1 VTSDQ
6 TRDESVNRTLGK
18 SIERVEDRDLSR
30 GRGRFVADIRLP
42 GMLHAV
48 FVRSPHAHARILS
61 VDKTAAL
68 QVPGVTAVLTADD
81 LKTVTT
87 TNRLVVALPDK
98 TYKQQRDRF
107 ILAESETVHVGEA
120 IALVVAT
127 DAYVAED
134 AAGLVDIE
142 YMLLPVVSDCRAALQ
157 SDAPLVHSDAPHNLV
172 ASFVTA
178 YGDVDSAFE
187 RAAHLVED
195 GFWTHRGVAHSME
208 CRGCVA
214 NYDAIGDKITMWSST
229 QTPLVAA
236 RLLADL
242 FGREESAVRVIAPD
256 VGGGFGPKLVF
267 YPEEAATAAA
277 ALELGRPIRWIEDRR
292 EHFVA
297 TTQERDEY
305 WRAALALDAEGK
317 ILGLRG
323 KLIHDHGAYTA
334 RGLTVP
340 QGAVAALSLAYDVPA
355 YAMEVK
361 VALTNKVPVTPVRG
375 AGQPQGVF
383 VMERLLDR
391 AAEKLQIDRAEIR
404 RRNLVPAEAMPFRKS
419 FVSRGG
425 VPIVL
430 DSGDY
435 PACQADALSKSQWR
449 DFSHRQG
456 DARAQ
461 GRYIGIGVA
470 NFVEGTGRGPYEQ
483 VKVRIAS
490 SGKIEVATG
499 AAAMG
504 QSTKTMITQIVA
516 EQFGG
521 DVERV
526 VVVAGDSGE
535 VSMGFGGFNSRQTVM
550 AGSSAHV
557 AALKVRE
564 KTLIAASHLLEVD
577 ASDLDI
583 EGGDVLVKGAP
594 GMKISLSALARTM
607 AGTAGFVLPGNL
619 SPGLDATENVVIDAM
634 TYGNGTAVAE
644 VEVDIHTGSVKVTR
658 ITFIH
663 DAGRLINPILAEGQV
678 VGGIAHGIGNALYEW
693 MAYDE
698 DGQPLTTTLADYLL
712 VTASEMP
719 ELALGHRETI
729 TSLNPLGVKGIG
741 ESGVLPVPA
750 AIVSAVEDAL
760 SPFDV
765 KLSQFPIRPR
775 DLFELISTARA
786 GKEVL

>member
-1 VTSDQ
+1 MTKVF
-6 TRDESVNRTLGK
+6 GK
-18 SIERVEDRDLSR
+18 SIERIEDLHLLC
-30 GRGRFVADIRLP
+30 GKARFVADIRLT

-48 FVRSPHAHARILS
+48 FVRSPHAHAWIVS
-61 VDKTAAL
+61 IDKRAAMTL
-68 QVPGVTAVLTADD
+68 PGVAAILTAED
-81 LKTVTT
+81 LKMLTT

-107 ILAESETVHVGEA
+107 ILAEGETVHVGEA
-120 IALVVAT
+120 IAMVIAT

-134 AAGLVDIE
+134 AAGLVEITYE
-142 YMLLPVVSDCRAALQ
+142 LLPVASDCRAALEP
-157 SDAPLVHSDAPHNLV
+157 DASPVHSDGIHNL
-172 ASFVTA
+172 AATFTTA
-178 YGDVDSAFE
+178 YGDVDSAF
-187 RAAHLVED
+187 RRPTHVIED
-195 GFWTHRGVAHSME
+195 SFWTHRGVAHSME
-208 CRGCVA
+208 CRGCIA
-214 NYDAIGDKITMWSST
+214 TYSDIDEKLTMWSST

-236 RLLADL
+236 RVVASL
-242 FGREESAVRVIAPD
+242 FGCEEAAVRVVAPD

-267 YPEEAATAAA
+267 YPEEAAVAAA
-277 ALELGRPIRWIEDRR
+277 ARKLGQPVRWIEDRR
-292 EHFVA
+292 EHFIA
-297 TTQERDEY
+297 TTQERDQY
-305 WRAALALDAEGK
+305 WTASLALDGDGK

-323 KLIHDHGAYTA
+323 TLIHDHGAYTA

-340 QGAVAALSLAYDVPA
+340 QGAVAALSLAYVVPA
-355 YAMEVK
+355 YAMDVK

-391 AAEKLQIDRAEIR
+391 AAEKLKMDRAEIR
-404 RRNLVPAEAMPFRKS
+404 RRNLVPAEAMPFRKD

-435 PACQADALSKSQWR
+435 PACQAEALSRSQWA
-449 DFSHRQG
+449 DFPRRQAE
-456 DARAQ
+456 ARAAD
-461 GRYIGIGVA
+461 RYLGIGLA
-470 NFVEGTGRGPYEQ
+470 NFVEATGRGPYEQ
-483 VKVRIAS
+483 VQVRIAA

-499 AAAMG
+499 ATAMG
-504 QSTKTMITQIVA
+504 QGTKTMIAQIVA
-516 EQFGG
+516 EQLGG
-521 DVERV
+521 DMSRV
-526 VVVAGDSGE
+526 VVTAGDSSK

-564 KTLIAASHLLEVD
+564 KTLLAASHLLEVD

-583 EGGDVLVKGAP
+583 EGSDVLVKGAP
-594 GMKISLSALARTM
+594 GMKISLGSVARTM
-607 AGTAGFVLPGNL
+607 AGAAGFVLPGGV
-619 SPGLDATENVVIDAM
+619 SPGLEATENVVIDAM

-644 VEVDIHTGSVKVTR
+644 VEVDIQTAAVKVTR
-658 ITFIH
+658 ITFFH
-663 DAGRLINPILAEGQV
+663 DAGRLINPAIAEGQV

-719 ELALGHRETI
+719 ELTLGHRETT

-741 ESGVLPVPA
+741 ESGVLPIPA
-750 AIVSAVEDAL
+750 AIASAVEDAL
-760 SPFDV
+760 SPFGL
-765 KLSQFPIRPR
+765 KFNQFPIRPR
-775 DLFELISTARA
+775 DLFELINAARDCPR
-786 GKEVL
+786 KEAHEAEEA